1 MDELKFRFWDLLFPF
16 TPDATDT
23 FDNHLWPKIEQLIE
37 AERTKAVSEY
47 NDACESVCKG
57 FSNEELE
64 TLGHFKAMHET
75 IVAENERLR
84 ELNAELVKA
93 LELYMKRHNN
103 GWMINLAWR
112 EDTHSIM
119 QEALNKAKGCK
130 NG

>member
-1 MDELKFRFWDLLFPF
+1 MKEEFFKLFIKYINEDFRDFESDY
-16 TPDATDT
+16 
-23 FDNHLWPKIEQLIE
+23 WPKIEQLIE

-119 QEALNKAKGCK
+119 QEALSKAKGGQK
-130 NG
+130 

>member
-1 MDELKFRFWDLLFPF
+1 MKEYFFQLFIKYINEDFRDFESDY
-16 TPDATDT
+16 
-23 FDNHLWPKIEQLIE
+23 WPKIEQLIE

-119 QEALNKAKGCK
+119 Q
-130 NG
+130 